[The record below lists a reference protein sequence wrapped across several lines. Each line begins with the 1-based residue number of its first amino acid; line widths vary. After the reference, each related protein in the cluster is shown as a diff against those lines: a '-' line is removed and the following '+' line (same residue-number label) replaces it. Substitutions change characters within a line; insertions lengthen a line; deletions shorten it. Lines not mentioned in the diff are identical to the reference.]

1 MFPDSFEDTCSRWCL
16 WFGFYLL
23 DYANSF
29 VSEGIIFT
37 LQHAGVVLDQQSMYF
52 AEPQASLY
60 SALLLVGSS
69 QAPFGNVDYWGLS

>member
-1 MFPDSFEDTCSRWCL
+1 MFPDSFEDMCSWWCL
-16 WFGFYLL
+16 WVGSYLL

-29 VSEGIIFT
+29 VSEGIIFPP
-37 LQHAGVVLDQQSMYF
+37 QHAAEDQQSMYL

-69 QAPFGNVDYWGLS
+69 QAPFGNVDYWGLR